1 MQLENE
7 LKMKGFQ
14 SPMQKVILNV
24 LFTSYWLG
32 DKMNS
37 VAKEFDI
44 SEQQYNVLRILRG
57 QKGNPINLMDIQS
70 RMLHKTS
77 NVTRLV
83 EKLRLKNFVERV
95 LSEENRRKVEIT
107 ITKKGL
113 RLLDQM
119 EPRLKESHRD
129 LSRKLSKEEANQL
142 NILLEKLRA

>member
-14 SPMQKVILNV
+14 SPMQEVILNV

-83 EKLRLKNFVERV
+83 EKLRLKNLVERV

-129 LSRKLSKEEANQL
+129 LSRKLNKEEANQL
-142 NILLEKLRA
+142 NLLLEKLRA